1 MSKARLTALGQCGFL
16 LDTGKT
22 RIVTDPFL
30 SDSVDRMFYSEKT
43 PWKRRY
49 APPCTLAALKPDAV
63 VISHSHTDHMDPWTL
78 GPYAKEDG
86 SALILAPA
94 PECAPLTEWG
104 LKHIHP
110 ARAEE
115 EVFVGEVR
123 ILPIPCAHTEL
134 HRDERGDF
142 RELSYF
148 LCFGDQ
154 KIFFGGD
161 MSLYPGLEE
170 RLAKEKP
177 TLLLLPCNGADEK
190 RTELGVIGNIGHREA
205 CALSAS
211 LRVPFIPMHHD
222 LYDFNGCA
230 EDVILAEAEKTGAVC
245 LPLHAGE
252 TRETGNDR

>member
-94 PECAPLTEWG
+94 PECAPLTDWG

-115 EVFVGEVR
+115 ESF
-123 ILPIPCAHTEL
+123 I
-134 HRDERGDF
+134 
-142 RELSYF
+142 
-148 LCFGDQ
+148 
-154 KIFFGGD
+154 
-161 MSLYPGLEE
+161 E
-170 RLAKEKP
+170 RLKTTHVAHADGVGRED
-177 TLLLLPCNGADEK
+177 GAQRDVGCRCEVIAYGI
-190 RTELGVIGNIGHREA
+190 GV
-205 CALSAS
+205 
-211 LRVPFIPMHHD
+211 
-222 LYDFNGCA
+222 
-230 EDVILAEAEKTGAVC
+230 GAVA
-245 LPLHAGE
+245 P
-252 TRETGNDR
+252 TRQRVAALV